1 MILDERPEPQ
11 VAATG
16 SLRPSAAATA
26 LATLSGNLFLIA
38 GTLVC
43 ATVALVAALVPP
55 RGRWMHYVSRG
66 WARGVLAASFVR
78 LEVEREGAG
87 GEGRAV
93 YLANHQSLFDIPV
106 MLLAVPGQ
114 VRFLA
119 KASLFRIPIFGWALR
134 LGGFVPVDR
143 GDRSHGRASF
153 SRALARL
160 QSGVSVLIFP
170 EETRSLDGRLL
181 PFRRGGLLLALKT
194 GLPIVPVGIRGTL
207 DVQSRRSFAI
217 RPGTVRVRFGAPV
230 DLGGESVRGT
240 ARLAEELRRRVAELA
255 GTTLGDSG

>member
-1 MILDERPEPQ
+1 MAVTE
-11 VAATG
+11 TH
-16 SLRPSAAATA
+16 RPSPAATA
-26 LATLSGNLFLIA
+26 LATLTGNLYLVV

-43 ATVALVAALVPP
+43 STLALVAALVPP
-55 RGRWMHYVSRG
+55 RGRWMHYVSRA
-66 WARGVLAASFVR
+66 WARGVLATSFIR
-78 LEVEREGAG
+78 LEVERGAPIG
-87 GEGRAV
+87 GDGRAV

-106 MLLAVPGQ
+106 LLLAIPGQ

-143 GDRSHGRASF
+143 GDRVHGRASF
-153 SRALARL
+153 SRALDRL

-194 GLPIVPVGIRGTL
+194 GLPIVPVGIHGTL
-207 DVQSRRSFAI
+207 EVQTRRSFAI
-217 RPGTVRVRFGAPV
+217 RPATVRVRFGAPV
-230 DLGGESVRGT
+230 ELGGESVRGT
-240 ARLAEELRRRVAELA
+240 GRLAGELRARVAELA
-255 GTTLGDSG
+255 GTTLAEPGAAEAQPSG